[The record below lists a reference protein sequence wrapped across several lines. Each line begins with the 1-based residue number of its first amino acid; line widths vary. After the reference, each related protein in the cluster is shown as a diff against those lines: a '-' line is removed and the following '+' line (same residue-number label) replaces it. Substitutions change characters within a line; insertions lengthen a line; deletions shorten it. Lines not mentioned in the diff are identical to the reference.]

1 MQNGRLVE
9 IAEGSEVV
17 FSHQDV
23 WVPQEGQL
31 LALGIDG
38 VFPNLN
44 VRNRR
49 KKPGDEASSLRAMPA
64 LLAGAT
70 IPA

>member
-9 IAEGSEVV
+9 IAEGSEVIL
-17 FSHQDV
+17 SHQDI

-44 VRNRR
+44 VRTDTKRQ
-49 KKPGDEASSLRAMPA
+49 GDDACSLRSIPV
-64 LLAGAT
+64 LLAGT
-70 IPA
+70 TVLG